1 MFLRGRCGETFWT
14 LAGCRAVVSLG
25 LTQLLGE
32 GTGGAGFVA
41 GLGMV
46 ASSCFS

>member
-1 MFLRGRCGETFWT
+1 MFLRGQCGET
-14 LAGCRAVVSLG
+14 LQGSRAVVSLG

-32 GTGGAGFVA
+32 GTGGAGYVA